1 MTAPVQD
8 GKVQE
13 GYLARYREAV
23 CRLCRR
29 EGQKLFLKGQ
39 RCLTDK
45 CAIEKRNFPPGQHG
59 KSRRPKPQ
67 GYGIQLR
74 EKQKVRR
81 LYQILEN
88 QFRNYFKKAVSR
100 KGITGETLLLNL
112 EQRLDNVVYR
122 LGLATSRAEAR
133 QLVRH
138 GHIQVSG
145 TKVNIPSF
153 HVVPGQEVAVREKSR
168 KLESIQRSLDLS
180 GNRGVP
186 PWLALDRENLKA
198 QVVSVPKREDVNF
211 PIQEQMI
218 VELYSK

>member
-1 MTAPVQD
+1 M
-8 GKVQE
+8 
-13 GYLARYREAV
+13 ARYRDAV

-45 CAIEKRNFPPGQHG
+45 CAIEKRNFPPGEHG
-59 KSRRPKPQ
+59 KARRPKIV

-81 LYQILEN
+81 FYQVLED
-88 QFRNYFKKAVSR
+88 QFRTYFERAASR
-100 KGITGETLLLNL
+100 KGVTGETLLMML

-138 GHIQVSG
+138 GHIEVSG
-145 TKVNIPSF
+145 RKVSIPSF
-153 HVVPGQEVAVREKSR
+153 QVVPGQVVAVRERSR
-168 KLESIQRSLDLS
+168 NLVTIQRALDLA

-186 PWLALDRENLKA
+186 PWLSLDRENLKA
-198 QVVSVPKREDVNF
+198 QVVSVPKREDVSF

>member
-1 MTAPVQD
+1 
-8 GKVQE
+8 
-13 GYLARYREAV
+13 LARYREAV

-45 CAIEKRNFPPGQHG
+45 CAIENRNFPPGQHG
-59 KSRRPKPQ
+59 KARHPKPQ

-88 QFRNYFKKAVSR
+88 QFRNYFEKAASR
-100 KGITGETLLLNL
+100 KGITGEMLLLML

-138 GHIQVSG
+138 GHIEVSG
-145 TKVNIPSF
+145 KKVNIPSF
-153 HVVPGQEVAVREKSR
+153 HVVPGQEISVREKSR

-186 PWLALDRENLKA
+186 PWLALDRETLKA